1 MKDRQYA
8 LNLLLDFLLQEI
20 GISIQSCLAFQIFLR
35 SRRRLIRRPRKP
47 IRKICELPLD
57 TWSKMK

>member
-20 GISIQSCLAFQIFLR
+20 GISSQSCLAFQILLR
-35 SRRRLIRRPRKP
+35 SRRRLIRRPQKTNPQNLRTATRYLK
-47 IRKICELPLD
+47 
-57 TWSKMK
+57 